1 MNCKLYINAKEMFM
15 VYFTQKC
22 TLTLSTL
29 EQQNALI
36 TGRTRKLI
44 TRVFLRVSVN
54 HMHVLMFKV

>member
-1 MNCKLYINAKEMFM
+1 MFM